1 MHDKNIR
8 LDINIKDF
16 SYPDKT
22 IAISDINLQ
31 VFSGDF
37 IGILGAN
44 GSGKTTLLK
53 LMDGLFKNYNGL
65 ILLDGKDIK
74 KLRPREIYKKIGL
87 VFQNP
92 DEQLFAPTVFEDVAF
107 GPQNMGFEMQEVTR
121 RVSDA
126 LKKVDLDDLAHK
138 PISNLSFGQK
148 KRVCIAGL
156 LAMGQGLLLLDEPT
170 SGLDPAGEHEFLR
183 LLTEL
188 NLNDNVTIVMATH
201 NVEFLPVFVKRI
213 ILLKNGGIAGDGIPH
228 EIFVSPERMS
238 ELNLSLPSIGQLF
251 YELKHYD
258 GFAVDK
264 IPLSI
269 GEARKEIVK
278 KVLS

>member
-188 NLNDNVTIVMATH
+188 NLNNNVTIVMATH

>member
-22 IAISDINLQ
+22 IAISNINLQ

-188 NLNDNVTIVMATH
+188 NLNNNVTIVMATH

>member
-107 GPQNMGFEMQEVTR
+107 GPQNMGFEMQEVTC

-188 NLNDNVTIVMATH
+188 NLNNNVTIVMATH